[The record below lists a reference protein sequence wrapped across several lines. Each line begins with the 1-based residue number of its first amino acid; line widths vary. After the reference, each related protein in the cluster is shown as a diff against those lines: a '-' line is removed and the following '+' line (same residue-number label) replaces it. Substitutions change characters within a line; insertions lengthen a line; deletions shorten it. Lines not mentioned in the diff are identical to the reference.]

1 MTFKEL
7 YNLTKDKYLLDDKT
21 IQYFFKYYLKNDDV
35 SFEKTIS
42 KKEVNKYFKL
52 INKYINGEPI
62 QYLVGNVDFYN
73 NNFIVKKGVL
83 IPRFETEELVYYTK
97 QYINQYFNKDVSIID
112 VGTGTGV
119 IGLSLKKE
127 IPNSNVTLVDISMK
141 AIKLAKMNATILGEN
156 VEIYQSNVFKEVIN
170 RDKKF
175 DVIISNPPYIAIND
189 SIEELVKNNEPSRAL
204 YGGKDGLQIY
214 KKILKNVRKVA
225 KDKFLLSFEIGA
237 NQAKSIEALVNKFL
251 PESKI
256 IIKKDLSLRD
266 RMMFIFYNLN
276 K

>member
-266 RMMFIFYNLN
+266 RMMFIFNNLN

>member
-83 IPRFETEELVYYTK
+83 IPRFETE
-97 QYINQYFNKDVSIID
+97 
-112 VGTGTGV
+112 
-119 IGLSLKKE
+119 
-127 IPNSNVTLVDISMK
+127 
-141 AIKLAKMNATILGEN
+141 
-156 VEIYQSNVFKEVIN
+156 
-170 RDKKF
+170 
-175 DVIISNPPYIAIND
+175 
-189 SIEELVKNNEPSRAL
+189 
-204 YGGKDGLQIY
+204 
-214 KKILKNVRKVA
+214 
-225 KDKFLLSFEIGA
+225 
-237 NQAKSIEALVNKFL
+237 
-251 PESKI
+251 
-256 IIKKDLSLRD
+256 
-266 RMMFIFYNLN
+266 
-276 K
+276 